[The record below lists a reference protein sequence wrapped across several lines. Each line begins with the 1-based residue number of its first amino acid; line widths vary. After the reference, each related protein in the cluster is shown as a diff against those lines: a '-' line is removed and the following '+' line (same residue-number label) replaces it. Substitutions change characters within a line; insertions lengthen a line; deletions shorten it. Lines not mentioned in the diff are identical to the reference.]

1 MFHILQNLVV
11 ATKSNF
17 VRAEVADT
25 IRRCRNLTMIHYDF
39 DSMGCPVS
47 DLFCKPH
54 QACGI
59 PLGGLEETAFH
70 FSNLSNL
77 SNAEIRSAHPCFLA
91 ALPCLSRGRFATHP
105 VFFCFL
111 VPRLLQKLPGS
122 LARQSRPDV
131 PSWLVQQRR
140 CFLRWL
146 LYWLWVL
153 FLYRA
158 MCSMACWDMILW
170 YSLYIGFLT

>member
-1 MFHILQNLVV
+1 MEFCKGRGSRYHSQMQKVN
-11 ATKSNF
+11 
-17 VRAEVADT
+17 
-25 IRRCRNLTMIHYDF
+25 YDSLRF
-39 DSMGCPVS
+39 WQHGCPVS

-70 FSNLSNL
+70 FSNLSHL
-77 SNAEIRSAHPCFLA
+77 SNVEIRSAHPCFLA
-91 ALPCLSRGRFATHP
+91 AVPCLSRGRFATHP

-153 FLYRA
+153 FCIGR
-158 MCSMACWDMILW
+158 CVVWPVGIWFSDILCT
-170 YSLYIGFLT
+170 LDFLHKPMLCVAVM